1 MDDPSGQYV
10 GNIDFNNIPETRLDP
25 TLATYDFLKDNLLGE
40 KGYGHVYKGKLQDRQ
55 LITAK
60 ENFNIL
66 VYEYICNKFLYWHLF
81 EKLEEKPEEKPKEK
95 QEEKFEEKP
104 KKKPEEKSNEDTKKD
119 GDTKINNG
127 ETNTKDRG
135 IKPDDGESNA
145 AGQGDSEDNSIE
157 KKPGTNETE
166 TKLGKNTGEGED
178 GETRNDKIDEKV
190 DLKANKSVDGQAN
203 NQSSG
208 ELLPSGA
215 QLELLNETTTQT
227 LRVVRGQLKQ

>member
-1 MDDPSGQYV
+1 MR
-10 GNIDFNNIPETRLDP
+10 FNCSEIQ
-25 TLATYDFLKDNLLGE
+25 LATYDFLKDNLLGE

-81 EKLEEKPEEKPKEK
+81 DT
-95 QEEKFEEKP
+95 
-104 KKKPEEKSNEDTKKD
+104 KSNDGSTIKTQNGGTNVED